1 MKRLFLVTV
10 MLVIIF
16 VVGGAVLA
24 LILNSVNTP
33 TDTTG
38 SPTNPGNNDS
48 TVSTPTVTEKRRA
61 EVNLEKNLSGEYD
74 LVVYNDNLEVLDFQ
88 LLFYTN
94 NQFEQF
100 IVNPVFDVTLL
111 NEVNTDGSVSL
122 AFGKLTNRE
131 KLNLLK
137 TDNNGF
143 ILGSFKLKSGA
154 SGEVTLGGGDEENII
169 NDAEGS
175 RLVEPF
181 VATVP

>member
-1 MKRLFLVTV
+1 MKKIFLVTV
-10 MLVIIF
+10 MLVVIF

-24 LILNSVNTP
+24 LILNSLNA
-33 TDTTG
+33 
-38 SPTNPGNNDS
+38 PTNTTDSTTNTSNNDS
-48 TVSTPTVTEKRRA
+48 TTPTTTVTEKRRA
-61 EVNLEKNLSGEYD
+61 EVALQENLSGDYD
-74 LVVYNDNLEVLDFQ
+74 LVIYNDNLEVLDFQ

-111 NEVNTDGSVSL
+111 NEINTDGSVSI
-122 AFGKLTNRE
+122 AFGKLANRE

-137 TDNNGF
+137 TEDNGF
-143 ILGSFKLKSGA
+143 ILGSFKLKAEA

-175 RLVEPF
+175 RLVKPF